1 MTLQRWNLQNWAMTV
16 VDACAISDRDK
27 LDLNPPYQ
35 RGLVWTDEQREN
47 LIRSLLE
54 GIPCGIVYRNFR
66 GFNHATPYA
75 IVDGKQRIDTVR
87 RFYDG
92 ELTVPA
98 HWFSADDLH
107 PDYPK
112 AYDEEDG
119 NAYIHPGGRVSYLGL
134 SDQGQRVFD
143 MSSLAVYETHKLTLA
158 GEEMLYERVNYGGT
172 PHEPKES

>member
-119 NAYIHPGGRVSYLGL
+119 NAYIHPDGRVSYLGL